1 MALLIEPLLRN
12 VELDERQRDV
22 CLRGI
27 AQMAMA
33 DGVRDPRELAFLA
46 KFVDE
51 FFEGSDLTNDAF
63 NKPITDDDLVA
74 LDSDRVRDVFV
85 AYLYLT
91 AYMDEDFS
99 QPEVKLAARLADQ
112 LVGNERREEILEA
125 AQQFLY
131 RRTVF
136 AYAFKNNRLDEDFAK
151 AAASRFSV
159 PIEAALKINASVF
172 NAVMA
177 LKAPMTDADNQ
188 PTQKSN

>member
-12 VELDERQRDV
+12 VDLTERQRDV

-33 DGVRDPRELAFLA
+33 DGVRDQRELAFLA

-51 FFEGSDLTNDAF
+51 FFEGADPTNKAFDKPVTDEDLAM
-63 NKPITDDDLVA
+63 

-99 QPEVKLAARLADQ
+99 EPEVALATRLGDQ

-125 AQQFLY
+125 VRQFLY

-136 AYAFKNNRLDEDFAK
+136 AFAFKNNRLDEDFAR
-151 AAASRFSV
+151 AASARFGV
-159 PIEAALKINASVF
+159 PIETALKINASVF

-177 LKAPMTDADNQ
+177 LKAPTDDATNQ
-188 PTQKSN
+188 PTEGTN